1 MIGGSPKAAGSWDLV
16 SIAASITFRFAA
28 LVGVP
33 PPAPSTQFTL
43 HIWKRLGRLLVIQAR
58 QLLHRK
64 STAEGPANP
73 APLLFRLDDRH
84 ARARLG
90 GLR

>member
-1 MIGGSPKAAGSWDLV
+1 VIGGSPKAAGSWDLV

-43 HIWKRLGRLLVIQAR
+43 HIR
-58 QLLHRK
+58 
-64 STAEGPANP
+64 N
-73 APLLFRLDDRH
+73 D
-84 ARARLG
+84 
-90 GLR
+90 